1 MEKILLLGKIEGKRR
16 RGWQRIRWLDS
27 ISDSMDINLT
37 KLWEIM
43 EDRRSLVFC
52 SSLGHK
58 ELNVT

>member
-27 ISDSMDINLT
+27 ISDSTDINLS

-43 EDRRSLVFC
+43 EDRRSLAFC

-58 ELNVT
+58 ELNMT